1 MGAIKTKTKFQA
13 TRKRSKAALD
23 LQCRDRHKWTNQNG
37 RTGSAIRKPVEGC
50 QPRHCECVCWL
61 RRQSKHRDNEWHTH
75 ISSAPLF
82 ILEDFLFWDSHRSN
96 RSQSAL
102 FSWHPTEP
110 NSCQLIG
117 RLAATRLHMHLA
129 NSPFVMQ
136 FGRHYIQYTSP
147 AEKGSLLRMLKDLSR
162 ANRTL

>member
-82 ILEDFLFWDSHRSN
+82 ILEDFFILRQPSRQPVRICAVFMTSHRAKLLPTHWQVGCHTPTHAS
-96 RSQSAL
+96 RQQSICDAI
-102 FSWHPTEP
+102 W
-110 NSCQLIG
+110 Q
-117 RLAATRLHMHLA
+117 
-129 NSPFVMQ
+129 
-136 FGRHYIQYTSP
+136 
-147 AEKGSLLRMLKDLSR
+147 
-162 ANRTL
+162 TLYPIH